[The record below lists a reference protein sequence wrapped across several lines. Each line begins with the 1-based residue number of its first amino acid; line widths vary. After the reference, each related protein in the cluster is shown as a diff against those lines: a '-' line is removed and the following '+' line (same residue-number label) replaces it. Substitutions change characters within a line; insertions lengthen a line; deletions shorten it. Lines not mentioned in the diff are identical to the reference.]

1 MLRKWKEGLTVKS
14 NKSKLSKLQTKL
26 KTLQA
31 AQRVDDRKWQMRI
44 ELIESEI
51 KRIVKEEKA

>member
-1 MLRKWKEGLTVKS
+1 MKS